1 MLTSE
6 NDTCCPAPQASS
18 LSQSKA
24 PTQRPSEARTLDHCP
39 TEQAQGSPNKTQG
52 SPGIERGG
60 SMVKRGQ
67 TGWGG
72 WLGVWVTSVS
82 TQLATR
88 AEAGCGGP
96 GLSACGREGQCHPRR
111 CCRLLRRAGAVRV
124 RRPRQPGRC
133 AVDPWGGHARPRRT
147 GWARSWELRPT
158 EAGGV
163 PGPPLSVGSVTA
175 WRPQGPGLGGSRR
188 LLADPRPRCDQGA
201 SFPSKRRW
209 PVAGGLPCPPGACTG
224 PGGQID

>member
-24 PTQRPSEARTLDHCP
+24 PTQSSSEARTLDHCS

-52 SPGIERGG
+52 SPGTERGG

-88 AEAGCGGP
+88 AE
-96 GLSACGREGQCHPRR
+96 GR
-111 CCRLLRRAGAVRV
+111 L
-124 RRPRQPGRC
+124 
-133 AVDPWGGHARPRRT
+133 W
-147 GWARSWELRPT
+147 WARAQR
-158 EAGGV
+158 V
-163 PGPPLSVGSVTA
+163 
-175 WRPQGPGLGGSRR
+175 
-188 LLADPRPRCDQGA
+188 
-201 SFPSKRRW
+201 W
-209 PVAGGLPCPPGACTG
+209 P
-224 PGGQID
+224 